1 MFVHII
7 PITYVR
13 RRDVK
18 SYFLYV
24 SFMYIYHKLK
34 CTKLKY
40 QFLRIDTNRV
50 QRIFVTLNYFR
61 QQKYHY
67 ESIAFRRILNTKY
80 FITFWRNLSSVP
92 TYLLPFSLYY
102 HIVAFSILQIA
113 VARVLLFIPVH
124 WIRSPLFTFH
134 GVTWHAILDRYA
146 TRRHR
151 C

>member
-7 PITYVR
+7 PLTYVR

-80 FITFWRNLSSVP
+80 FITFLRNLSSFP
-92 TYLLPFSLYY
+92 TYLLSFAFYY
-102 HIVAFSILQIA
+102 HIVAFSILQIV

-134 GVTWHAILDRYA
+134 RVTWYAILDRYA
-146 TRRHR
+146 IRRHR